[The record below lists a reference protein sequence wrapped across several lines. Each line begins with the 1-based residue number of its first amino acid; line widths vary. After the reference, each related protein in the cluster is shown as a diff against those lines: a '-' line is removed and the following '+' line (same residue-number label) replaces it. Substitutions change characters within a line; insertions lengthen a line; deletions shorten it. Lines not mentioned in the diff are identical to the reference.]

1 MNQVKELQLK
11 TGGQWLVEP
20 VTNKKILC
28 RESFSEEHKDIEKL
42 ITNFSKDRILPN
54 IFKIDKFDEPLSK
67 SLLREMGELGLLGV
81 DTPEEYG
88 GSGLDKIT
96 ACIIAEGVQ
105 RGGSASFGCTFGV
118 QTAIGS
124 LGIVFFG
131 TSKQKEK
138 YLPGLMKGEKL
149 AAYALTEPSSGSD
162 ALSAKTSAVLSDD
175 KKHYILNGEKQ
186 FISNGGW
193 ADIFTILA
201 QVDGNKFSG
210 FIIEKGMGGFT
221 IGSEEKKMGVK
232 GSSTTSLKFTNAKVP
247 VENLLYKVGKGAS
260 IAFGAL
266 NIGRYKL
273 AAASLGGSKIALE
286 VTINYALERKQF
298 GQAIAKFNSIEGKIA
313 DLVVR
318 IYSVD
323 AMLYRTVGLIQEAI
337 DDLDKTSSE
346 YYIQMVK
353 TMERFSVE
361 SSMAKVY
368 GSETSDKVVDD
379 CLQIFGGY
387 GFIEE
392 YPIAM
397 AYRDDRINRIWEGT
411 NEINRSIITGYMMK
425 KVLMEEVSLRD
436 YLKDL
441 DSFLENEPSK
451 DSNDVFNIEKYA
463 LEAAKKLAS
472 VIFNEALCEFG
483 QDLKHEQQLSET
495 LANIFTNIYVSE
507 SVIYRIQ
514 YSKSD
519 TEALK
524 QSNTIAKIYVTESL
538 LEIKSM
544 IPKCINHI
552 FKELIPKNVDNI
564 ICQLEK
570 KISLKTNTIS
580 MKSKLAEFM
589 FTQKKYPF

>member
-54 IFKIDKFDEPLSK
+54 IFKIDKFDESLSK

-589 FTQKKYPF
+589 FTQKQYPF

>member
-1 MNQVKELQLK
+1 MNQVEKLQLK

-28 RESFSEEHKDIEKL
+28 RESFSEEHTDIEKL
-42 ITNFSKDRILPN
+42 ITNFAKDRILPN
-54 IFKIDKFDEPLSK
+54 IYKIDQFDESLSK
-67 SLLREMGELGLLGV
+67 SLLLEMGELGLLGV

-138 YLPGLMKGEKL
+138 YLPGLMKGEKI

-162 ALSAKTSAVLSDD
+162 ALSAKTSAVLSND
-175 KKHYILNGEKQ
+175 KKYYILNGEKQ

-193 ADIFTILA
+193 ADIYTVLA

-210 FIIEKGMGGFT
+210 FIVERGTDGFT

-232 GSSTTSLKFTNAKVP
+232 GSSTTSLKFTDAKIP

-286 VTINYALERKQF
+286 LTINYALERRQF
-298 GQAIAKFNSIEGKIA
+298 GQPIAKFNSVEGKIA

-318 IYSVD
+318 IYSAD

-368 GSETSDKVVDD
+368 GSETSDHVVDC

-387 GFIEE
+387 GFIED

-441 DSFLENEPSK
+441 DSFLKNKHPK
-451 DSNDVFNIEKYA
+451 FSNDIFKIEKCA
-463 LEAAKKLAS
+463 LETAKKLAS
-472 VIFNEALCEFG
+472 MIFNEALCEFG

-507 SVIYRIQ
+507 SVIYRAQ
-514 YSKSD
+514 YTKSNKK
-519 TEALK
+519 ASK
-524 QSNTIAKIYVTESL
+524 QSITIAKIYVAESL
-538 LEIKSM
+538 LEIKSI
-544 IPKCINHI
+544 IPKCTNHI
-552 FKELIPKNVDNI
+552 FKELIPERIDTI
-564 ICQLEK
+564 LCQLEK
-570 KISLKTNTIS
+570 KITLKTNTIS

-589 FTQKKYPF
+589 FTQKQYPF